1 MTQPQ
6 PADLIW
12 TNATFIALDL
22 ETTGKYP
29 LDADICEI
37 AAVKWRNGQIV
48 DEFHSLVKPTRP
60 MGAEVI
66 AIHNISNEMVE
77 NAPPIKDVIH
87 KFHAFLQDGFLLAHH
102 APFDIGFLAV
112 EFEKYRLPLPSLPV
126 FCTCLLAR
134 RLFPESENH
143 RLATLVKLLG
153 IDGGA
158 AHRALDDAKACLQ
171 LGLKNFERAGAEAR
185 ITEIFVHQGGDI
197 PWSQFS
203 INDLRANPVLG
214 KVIEAL
220 EKKCDLQITYA
231 GGSRPNVARTVTPL
245 GLVRS
250 LDDDFFVAIDE
261 PGAVPKRYFL
271 KRITGAAL

>member
-1 MTQPQ
+1 MSTQ
-6 PADLIW
+6 PADLVW
-12 TNATFIALDL
+12 KDATFIALDL
-22 ETTGKYP
+22 ETSGKYP

-37 AAVKWRNGQIV
+37 AAVKWKNGQII
-48 DEFHSLVKPTRP
+48 DEFHTLVKPRLP
-60 MGAEVI
+60 MDDFVI
-66 AIHNISNEMVE
+66 SIHNITNEMVE

-87 KFHAFLQDGFLLAHH
+87 KLHAFIQDGFILAHH

-112 EFEKYRLPLPSLPV
+112 EFEKARLPLPTLPV

-143 RLATLVKLLG
+143 RLVTLVNLLG
-153 IDGGA
+153 LDGGA

-171 LGLKNFERAGAEAR
+171 LGIKNFERAGESAR
-185 ITEIFVHQGGDI
+185 ITEIFEHQGGDI
-197 PWSQFS
+197 PWQQFS

-214 KVIEAL
+214 RVVEAL
-220 EKKCDLQITYA
+220 EKKSDLQITYA
-231 GGSRPNVARTVTPL
+231 GGSRPNIPRTVKPI

-250 LDDDFFVAIDE
+250 LDDDFLVAVDE

-271 KRITGAAL
+271 HRITGAVL